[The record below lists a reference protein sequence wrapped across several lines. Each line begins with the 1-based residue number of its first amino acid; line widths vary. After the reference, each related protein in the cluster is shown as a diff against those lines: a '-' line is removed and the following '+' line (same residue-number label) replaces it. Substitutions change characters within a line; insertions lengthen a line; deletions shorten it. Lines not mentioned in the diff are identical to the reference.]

1 VTWPGSP
8 GAARG
13 GPQLPWGDSVALV
26 VRAALLSGTS
36 WHIGPHAADRLD
48 SGNVIGPLSGSVV
61 DAAGRLW
68 VDLACDTMNVEV
80 GDSSSTGIGVVSRDE
95 ASTLV
100 LTLYDPDRRYDP
112 ANSSGPYWL
121 HGQSRLTAGTPIEV
135 TAEVLNDAGT
145 GVVSFP
151 LFSGLVDTWSS
162 EVEPVFADRRATVTA
177 SGAIKQL
184 TSRDYGQDD
193 TPVGASDTYKQRV
206 DRILTRFGWP
216 GTATQ
221 YGATST
227 ARMAATDFQ
236 GSAWENLVDAADAE
250 VGFLHVLPNGNVDV
264 FTREYLLTLPLPA
277 PALVLGCG
285 VSGAYDIATALVL
298 AAIDDQ
304 LRNAVYANRSSTGT
318 GDTPVVQVARS
329 PASIGAHGGVE
340 AIYRKDKLTLID
352 DPTVAAW
359 AQWVVA
365 LFAYP
370 QPTARTVELVPQQ
383 YQGHDAQ
390 LWRAVLGMRVLRD
403 ILRTVWTPDDG
414 SAPLD
419 VRSWVMGVRHTIS
432 PTQWV
437 VRFDLMA
444 ATRQAAKV
452 WTMGPHANDKLND
465 ANVIGWAA

>member
-1 VTWPGSP
+1 
-8 GAARG
+8 
-13 GPQLPWGDSVALV
+13 VALV

-48 SGNVIGPLSGSVV
+48 SGNVMGPLSGGTV

-121 HGQSRLTAGTPIEV
+121 HGKSRLTAGTPIEV
-135 TAEVLNDAGT
+135 TAEVLNDAG

-151 LFSGLVDTWSS
+151 LFSGLVDTWAS

-193 TPVGASDTYKQRV
+193 VPVGASDTYKQRV
-206 DRILTRFGWP
+206 DRILTRFSWP
-216 GTATQ
+216 GVATQ

-227 ARMAATDFQ
+227 ARLSATDFK
-236 GSAWENLVDAADAE
+236 GSAWENLVDTADAE

-264 FTREYLLTLPLPA
+264 FTREYLLALPLPA

-285 VSGAYDIATALVL
+285 VTGAYDVATALEL

-304 LRNAVYANRSSTGT
+304 LRNAVYANRDGGT
-318 GDTPVVQVARS
+318 VQVARS
-329 PASIGAHGGVE
+329 STSIGAHGGVE
-340 AIYRKDKLTLID
+340 AVYRKDGLNLID
-352 DPTVAAW
+352 DPTVATW

-365 LFAYP
+365 LYAYP
-370 QPTARTVELVPQQ
+370 QPTARSVELVPQQ

-403 ILRTVWTPDDG
+403 ILRTVWTPEG

-419 VRSWVMGVRHTIS
+419 VLSWVMGVRHTIT

-444 ATRQAAKV
+444 AARQAAKV
-452 WTMGPHANDKLND
+452 WTIGPHANDKLND